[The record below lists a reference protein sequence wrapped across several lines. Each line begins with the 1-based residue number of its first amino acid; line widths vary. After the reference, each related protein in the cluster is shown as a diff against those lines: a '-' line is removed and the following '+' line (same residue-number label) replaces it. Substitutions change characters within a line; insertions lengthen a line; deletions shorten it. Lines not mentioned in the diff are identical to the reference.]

1 MKINYSK
8 FLFLKK
14 KYLLNVLM
22 KTSLCIS
29 FFVLV
34 GFTTK
39 AVYAQNSKVVIDS
52 NKTISIEEVFDI
64 LKQQTDHTFI
74 YSVDLFK
81 GKPKVALKKE
91 VTTVG
96 KLLNLSVEKLGYTV
110 DYKEDG
116 TISIFPPLLKTSVSV
131 SQVQMKIT
139 GTVTDASNMPVPG
152 VTVME
157 ENTTNG
163 TVTDFDGIFS
173 INVASKE
180 STLVFSY
187 MGMVTVKKKVGDTT
201 DMKVEMIGDTEA
213 LEEIVIVGYGTQKR
227 SEITGSISN
236 VKGESVSEVPVQ
248 SFESALNGRA
258 TGVNITAN
266 AGVLNQAPVFRIR
279 GTNSLSLSSYP
290 LVVVDGVPMFTSE
303 TESGLG
309 YAATNPLSAI
319 NPADIESIDIAKDA
333 AATSIYGSRAANG
346 VVFVTTKKGKLGS
359 ARVSYDGWVGFTTAN
374 NLPNVL
380 NAAEYIEIKN
390 EGLLNEGTFNA
401 TNNYYDYS
409 LDNNGNK
416 IDTNWS
422 DHIYQTGVSFNHNIN
437 ISGATDKTRYYGSIG
452 YTEQE
457 GIFQEN
463 SFDRKS
469 ALFNIDNKT
478 TDWLEIGAKITYVNE
493 NNASAMATGTAGSE
507 TATGVMA
514 RLALMTAPIASPFN
528 NDGTFNNTSSGFVGL
543 QDNASHLKQSRLG
556 FTNPVLSMKY
566 NYSNNNIDH
575 ILSNAYVVIKP
586 TSWISFRS
594 LFGVDYRNTTYNIYY
609 SPLTNEGRSSNGT
622 ANSAHNSRDK
632 WVWTNTIN
640 VEKVFGDHSFNLLL
654 GEEEQKTDGDQ
665 FGLSRT
671 GQTDPLYSNIQG
683 GWQNVFDWNTDN
695 QVYDNYLFSL
705 FGRLQYNYKQKYFFT
720 ANARQDEYS
729 ALGLNNK
736 KGNFWGLSAGWEI
749 TKENFWTDSGLNDVF
764 SAFKLRASYGK
775 VGNIGGLG
783 DFAAINTYSATLYG
797 GQPGLV
803 YSSTGNP
810 DLEWETSKKT
820 EIGINFG
827 FFQNRLTAELAYY
840 NNDIDG
846 LIFGVP
852 LPPSAGVP
860 NGTINTVLQNVGT
873 MYNRGVEFSVGGTP
887 ILNDDFSWNSSLN
900 ISTNKNEVTSLA
912 DGVPSIIT
920 GYSITLPG
928 QPLGMINAV
937 RTAGIDPATGRRIFL
952 DQNGTKVFY
961 QHVVGANSPSNYK
974 WSYEDGS
981 AAPPIT
987 PATDAVPFKNT
998 APKVYGGF
1006 NNTFKYKAFEL
1017 DVLMTYQLGGNL
1029 YNGTQATMRDQRF
1042 WNNSRDVLRRWQ
1054 NPGDVTDIARIVN
1067 GDNVSMGNTMAID
1080 ANISSSDF
1088 LRLKTLMLSYTI
1100 PKDLV
1105 AKINLSN
1112 VKVYASGQNLAIWTN
1127 YTGMDPEVTTN
1138 ANNPMS
1144 QGIDR
1149 NQAPNARTI
1158 TLGMK
1163 VNF

>member
-1 MKINYSK
+1 MKFSFCLC
-8 FLFLKK
+8 FL
-14 KYLLNVLM
+14 VM
-22 KTSLCIS
+22 
-29 FFVLV
+29 V

-39 AVYAQNSKVVIDS
+39 SSYSQDATIIINS
-52 NKTISIEEVFDI
+52 NKEFSIEEIFEI
-64 LKQQTDHTFI
+64 LKEQTDHTFI
-74 YSVDLFK
+74 YSTDLFK
-81 GKPKVALKKE
+81 GKPKIALNKE

-96 KLLNLSVEKLGYTV
+96 KLLKASVEKLGYSV
-110 DYKEDG
+110 EYNKDG
-116 TISIFPPLLKTSVSV
+116 TISIYPPSSKTIMSVP
-131 SQVQMKIT
+131 QVQLEIK
-139 GTVTDASNMPVPG
+139 GTVTDGSNMPLPG

-163 TVTDFDGIFS
+163 TVTDFDGNFVMS
-173 INVASKE
+173 VASKE

-187 MGMVTVKKKVGDTT
+187 VGMVTIKKKVGNSTNLNI
-201 DMKVEMIGDTEA
+201 MMESDTEA
-213 LEEIVIVGYGTQKR
+213 LEEVVIVGYGTQKR

-236 VKGESVSEVPVQ
+236 VQGDAVSETPVQ

-266 AGVLNQAPVFRIR
+266 AGVLNQAPVFRVR

-290 LVVVDGVPMFTSE
+290 LVVVDGVPMFSSE
-303 TESGLG
+303 TESGIG
-309 YAATNPLSAI
+309 YAATNPLSSI

-346 VVFVTTKKGKLGS
+346 VVFVTTKKGKLG
-359 ARVSYDGWVGFTTAN
+359 ATRVSYDGWVGFTTAN

-390 EGLLNEGTFNA
+390 EGLVNEGTFDSQ
-401 TNNYYDYS
+401 NNYYDYS
-409 LDNNGNK
+409 LDSNGNK

-422 DHIYQTGVSFNHNIN
+422 DYIYQTGISSNHNVN
-437 ISGATDKTRYYGSIG
+437 ISGASEKTRYYGSVG

-457 GIFQEN
+457 GIFIKN

-469 ALFNIDNKT
+469 VLFNIDNKT
-478 TDWLEIGAKITYVNE
+478 TDWLEIGVKLNYVNE
-493 NNASAMATGTAGSE
+493 NNSSAMSTGAAGSE
-507 TATGVMA
+507 TNTGAMA
-514 RLALMTAPIASPFN
+514 RLPLMTAPIASPFN

-543 QDNASHLKQSRLG
+543 QDNAGHLNQSRLG

-566 NYSNNNIDH
+566 NYSKNNIDQ

-586 TSWISFRS
+586 TSWISIKS

-609 SPLTNEGRSSNGT
+609 SPFTNEGRSSNG
-622 ANSAHNSRDK
+622 SASSAQNDRDK
-632 WVWTNTIN
+632 WVWTNTISIDKN
-640 VEKVFGDHSFNLLL
+640 FGDHSLSVLL
-654 GEEEQKTDGDQ
+654 GEEEQKTDGSQ
-665 FGLSRT
+665 FGLQRT

-695 QVYDNYLFSL
+695 AVFDNYLFSL
-705 FGRLQYNYKQKYFFT
+705 FGRLQYNYQQKYFFT
-720 ANARQDEYS
+720 ANMRRDEYS
-729 ALGLNNK
+729 ALGINNK

-749 TKENFWTDSGLNDVF
+749 TKEKFWKDYALDDIF
-764 SAFKLRASYGK
+764 SAFKIRASYGK

-820 EIGINFG
+820 EIGLNFG
-827 FFQNRLTAELAYY
+827 LFKNRLTAELAYY
-840 NNDIDG
+840 HNDIDG

-852 LPPSAGVP
+852 LPPSAGIP
-860 NGTINTVLQNVGT
+860 NTTNNTVLQNVGT

-928 QPLGMINAV
+928 NPVGMINAV
-937 RTAGIDPATGRRIFL
+937 RTAGIDAASGRRIFL
-952 DQNGTKVFY
+952 DQSGRKVYY
-961 QHVVGANSPSNYK
+961 QHVVSATSPAAYK
-974 WSYEDGS
+974 WAYEDGS
-981 AAPPIT
+981 QAPPIT
-987 PATDAVPFKNT
+987 PANDAVPFKNT
-998 APKVYGGF
+998 TPKVYGGF
-1006 NNTFKYKAFEL
+1006 NNSFQYKGFEL
-1017 DVLMTYQLGGNL
+1017 DILMTYQMGGNL

-1042 WNNSRDVLRRWQ
+1042 WNNSTDVLRRWQ
-1054 NPGDVTDIARIVN
+1054 NPGDITDIARIVN

-1088 LRLKTLMLSYTI
+1088 LRLKNVMLSYTI
-1100 PKDLV
+1100 PKNLV
-1105 AKINLSN
+1105 SKIGLSN
-1112 VKVYASGQNLAIWTN
+1112 IKVYASGQNLALWTK
-1127 YTGMDPEVTTN
+1127 YSGMDPEVTTN
-1138 ANNPMS
+1138 SNNPMT

-1158 TLGMK
+1158 TLGVK
-1163 VNF
+1163 ASF